1 MPTVKTTAAGQV
13 ITDKNPFAHSE
24 TWPDEMKAK
33 AQIMWETDL
42 NMTHPKVAEEL
53 GIPWKT
59 IERWSKTEK
68 WKKVSANNF
77 ADRAEKIADTYVG
90 NLEKYGPEIT
100 TEQRNRAVAETTDK
114 IAADLRADVVDR
126 HRREWQAPRQ
136 ISYEAIK
143 ERNFEKAKL
152 AKITAETLMLIQNG
166 ERRAWGMDKTDK
178 PGEGENTIV
187 VVERE

>member
-1 MPTVKTTAAGQV
+1 MGRIVKTTAAGQP
-13 ITDKNPFAHSE
+13 ITDSPTLTHE
-24 TWPDEMKAK
+24 PWPDEMKAK
-33 AQIMWETDL
+33 ARVMWETDL

-59 IERWSKTEK
+59 IERWAKTEK

-77 ADRAEKIADTYVG
+77 ADRAEKIASAMETKH
-90 NLEKYGPEIT
+90 LEPEIT
-100 TEQRNRAVAETTDK
+100 TEQRNQAIADTTDK

-166 ERRAWGMDKTDK
+166 ERRAWGMDKTGK
-178 PGEGENTIV
+178 PGEDENTIV